1 MTTETP
7 DRDYDLASLVIK
19 PLYFGLVANILVPMA
34 LLLICYYL
42 EMHNPPPDRLGFSAN
57 TLFIVFA
64 VLAIG
69 QAAFALLY
77 RSKQMA
83 KPMVTHIDRL
93 EEDVKRALISRL
105 RPVFVMVG
113 AISLWGVVYYL
124 LTGRFNEGVMF
135 VVFSFIVFQFIR
147 PRYGS
152 VQKLLDKQYEMA
164 KRGELLSS

>member
-7 DRDYDLASLVIK
+7 NRDYDLASLVIK

-34 LLLICYYL
+34 LLFVCYYL
-42 EMHNPPPDRLGFSAN
+42 EMHNPPPDRLGFGAN

-64 VLAIG
+64 VLAVS
-69 QAAFALLY
+69 QAAYSLWY
-77 RSKQMA
+77 RSKQFA

-93 EEDVKRALISRL
+93 EIDVKRALVSRS
-105 RPVFVMVG
+105 RPVFIMVG
-113 AISLWGVVYYL
+113 AISLWGVVFYL
-124 LTGRFNEGVMF
+124 LTGRFNDGVMF

-152 VQKLLDKQYEMA
+152 VQKLLDHQCEMA